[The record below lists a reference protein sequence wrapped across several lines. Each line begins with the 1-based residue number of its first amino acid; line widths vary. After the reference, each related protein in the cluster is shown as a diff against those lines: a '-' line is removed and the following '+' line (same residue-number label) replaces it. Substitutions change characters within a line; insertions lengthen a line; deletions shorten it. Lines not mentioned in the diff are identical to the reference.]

1 MAKIA
6 AGNVIWVSVGIT
18 KNLGNY
24 ESFRIDGGVSA
35 EVDDINDEE
44 AWTRLWNLVDAQL
57 EEQLRD
63 GGLKSA
69 KPE

>member
-1 MAKIA
+1 MAKNA
-6 AGNVIWVSVGIT
+6 EANVIWVSVGIT

-35 EVDDINDEE
+35 EVDDVNDEE
-44 AWTRLWNLVDAQL
+44 AWQRLWNLVDSQL
-57 EEQLRD
+57 EEQLKD

-69 KPE
+69 KP

>member
-1 MAKIA
+1 MAKNA
-6 AGNVIWVSVGIT
+6 EGNVIWISVGVT

-44 AWTRLWNLVDAQL
+44 AWQRLWNLVDAQI
-57 EEQLRD
+57 EEQLKD
-63 GGLKSA
+63 SGLKSA
-69 KPE
+69 KP